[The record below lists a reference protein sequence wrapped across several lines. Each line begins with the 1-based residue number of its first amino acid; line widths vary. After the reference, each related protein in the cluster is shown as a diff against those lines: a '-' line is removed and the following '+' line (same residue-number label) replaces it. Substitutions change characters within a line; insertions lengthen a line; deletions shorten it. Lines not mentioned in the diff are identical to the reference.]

1 MWLREWRLEIFTC
14 LFLAAACRLSPAGEQ
29 GRCPG
34 CSLGVQC
41 AQAQEWAPRRCCL
54 AARGDLAPGP
64 GIEPVSPALVVTPG
78 PAEKSQGGSSV
89 WAPRPASTSWSQDS
103 GSPGRGAGVGWV
115 AGNCCPRGGAVQASD
130 PGRAVGGR
138 CWALQL
144 GPLCLCLPSASPP
157 PSATTPHLI
166 LRPSL
171 LRPSSS
177 CCLRVWPSKEN
188 LAVKKK

>member
-78 PAEKSQGGSSV
+78 PAGKSQGGSSV

-130 PGRAVGGR
+130 PGRAVGG
-138 CWALQL
+138 QVL
-144 GPLCLCLPSASPP
+144 GPAVGSSASMSAIRLSTPISNHT
-157 PSATTPHLI
+157 PSHSPALTSQTLF
-166 LRPSL
+166 LML
-171 LRPSSS
+171 FKGVAKQGKLG
-177 CCLRVWPSKEN
+177 C
-188 LAVKKK
+188 